1 MFVEAINCTD
11 GKHPLRSRLCAA
23 SLYRR
28 DASYSGY
35 SNSKSYETDVR
46 PVCTIATDRT
56 IRCHSKNT
64 VIPVIITGTV
74 RLKQ

>member
-28 DASYSGY
+28 DATCSGY
-35 SNSKSYETDVR
+35 SNSKFHEMGCR
-46 PVCTIATDRT
+46 PFCSI
-56 IRCHSKNT
+56 
-64 VIPVIITGTV
+64 
-74 RLKQ
+74 